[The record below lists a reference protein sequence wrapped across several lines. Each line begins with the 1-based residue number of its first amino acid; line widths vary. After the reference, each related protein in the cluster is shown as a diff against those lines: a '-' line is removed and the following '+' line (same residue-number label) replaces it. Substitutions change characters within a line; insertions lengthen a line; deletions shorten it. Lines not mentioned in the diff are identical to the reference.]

1 MGDMG
6 KDNKISKEK
15 SKQFLWGVV
24 TGMLIAIVPSLLYL
38 IGRQKESDNDTNW
51 SQSEPPEK

>member
-1 MGDMG
+1 MQS
-6 KDNKISKEK
+6 KDK
-15 SKQFLWGVV
+15 SKHFLWGVV

-38 IGRQKESDNDTNW
+38 FGRQKEFDNDTNW